1 MAQASSG
8 AQYPGRMVQAQA
20 REALRELQRTPRTR
34 VDAASILRCESDRR
48 TEKERRKSPKSR
60 RRKERTR
67 GKRPPITRI
76 HISIAYRSLGGGG
89 PWLRPAELRTY
100 EVLQHI
106 PSLRSGVDSSVSFG
120 RVFMLAGST
129 IESSKKGAQQDEA
142 AQHHSSPFGDHPLLW
157 GAYVPDLSEM
167 PRDHGGGR
175 LPTAPRITIAAM
187 QDSARP
193 RRQHSSAARMIGDY
207 PTFAE
212 GPVPN
217 ADDNTQSKDIPA
229 DPLLARRLEKRRRLE
244 FGGHSQLQF
253 SWIKSLAHSD
263 PTCPDDLRLLMDHSA
278 ANDDLSLLIVPEGGK
293 WRERRAV
300 AGDDAGGLLMG
311 RVKRVKIL
319 SPDRSDGGRITLKP
333 EHSLKEPSGYFLV
346 RPASQDRP
354 PDQAL
359 MEHRS
364 AKELEVQRKAD
375 PEDAGEDGVGMR
387 SCDDLD
393 DAEKPGIVDSC
404 PRSADPEDFALHW
417 GNEIHE
423 ARGRGVQRV
432 QPTFEHLL
440 SSQFM
445 RRRTRLAAVTPRNPG
460 VSWWRIAQQTVEDSR
475 HMTAASTTGED
486 TLNQPKPEIVPESRN
501 LSSDTRKTQCL
512 DAVPAVFSRR
522 DVRGTK

>member
-187 QDSARP
+187 QNDWFATRVTTARAERSMP
-193 RRQHSSAARMIGDY
+193 KAGAEELCPTRPVPAADKISAARMIGDY

-253 SWIKSLAHSD
+253 SWIKSLAPPRGTTWKGTFGHSY
-263 PTCPDDLRLLMDHSA
+263 
-278 ANDDLSLLIVPEGGK
+278 EG
-293 WRERRAV
+293 
-300 AGDDAGGLLMG
+300 
-311 RVKRVKIL
+311 
-319 SPDRSDGGRITLKP
+319 
-333 EHSLKEPSGYFLV
+333 
-346 RPASQDRP
+346 
-354 PDQAL
+354 L

-375 PEDAGEDGVGMR
+375 PEDVGEDGVGMR

-404 PRSADPEDFALHW
+404 PRSADPEDFGAAFMTDGIVDEKGCPRSCQIYPLFW
-417 GNEIHE
+417 SNTLQPCTGEMRYMRHE
-423 ARGRGVQRV
+423 AAVYSV
-432 QPTFEHLL
+432 CSPP
-440 SSQFM
+440 SSTCSAHNSWCVGWVGNGEVTGHCEVEVKNGHASH
-445 RRRTRLAAVTPRNPG
+445 RRIRRWLHNTTTYGA
-460 VSWWRIAQQTVEDSR
+460 IAQQTVEDSR